1 MVGGLHDG
9 EQGATFPL
17 FYAAAAALPATTQAY
32 YDAVL
37 EPLFDALGAHIKP
50 AALGASALVAP
61 FVAADAAAAL
71 GLAAFAGAAPVALLV
86 LGAAAL
92 RSRKAWGRVR
102 RRRYF
107 MRAVLADRR
116 LGGNS

>member
-1 MVGGLHDG
+1 MMASKAPL
-9 EQGATFPL
+9 PL
-17 FYAAAAALPATTQAY
+17 FYAAAAAFPATTQAY

-37 EPLFDALGAHIKP
+37 EPLFDALGAHVKP

-71 GLAAFAGAAPVALLV
+71 GLAVFAGAAPVALLA

-92 RSRKAWGRVR
+92 RSRKA
-102 RRRYF
+102 
-107 MRAVLADRR
+107 
-116 LGGNS
+116 